1 MQSQDPRSW
10 AELSHEIHVTQHPR
24 GRSRSQRKRSTW
36 TDSASISRPTNGGP
50 GRNKYIEHQAPRSR
64 YHRFPY
70 IFFWYR
76 DGDWDTILRCRSPSS
91 MIKSC
96 ISRLDFEISSF
107 VISVFPITWLSW
119 THHVTHPRGSSHVT
133 SARVPRGPTAQAL
146 ADRQTVVQAE
156 TNI

>member
-10 AELSHEIHVTQHPR
+10 AELSHEIHVTQDPR

-76 DGDWDTILRCRSPSS
+76 DGDWDTHLEMQITIIDDQIMHLE
-91 MIKSC
+91 IGFWDLKFQ
-96 ISRLDFEISSF
+96 DF
-107 VISVFPITWLSW
+107 SVSNNVTELNSTTWLI
-119 THHVTHPRGSSHVT
+119 HVDPVTLPAQEFHV
-133 SARVPRGPTAQAL
+133 
-146 ADRQTVVQAE
+146 DRQRKH
-156 TNI
+156 